1 MTSRDKITTY
11 KALEKNTNKI
21 VVLKV
26 IKKDPWD
33 TSLNDSINKLKE
45 VDSPYVLKYLECYEN
60 EDEYTV
66 WN

>member
-11 KALEKNTNKI
+11 KALEKNTNKV

-33 TSLNDSINKLKE
+33 TSFDDSINKLKE
-45 VDSPYVLKYLECYEN
+45 VDSPYVVKYIECYEN

>member
-1 MTSRDKITTY
+1 MTYRDKITTY
-11 KALEKNTNKI
+11 KSLEKNTNKI

-33 TSLNDSINKLKE
+33 TSLDDSIKKLNK
-45 VDSPYVLKYLECYEN
+45 VDSPYLLKYIECYEN

>member
-11 KALEKNTNKI
+11 KALEKNTNKV

-33 TSLNDSINKLKE
+33 TSLDDSINKLKE
-45 VDSPYVLKYLECYEN
+45 VDSPYVLKYIECYEN